1 MTSDRW
7 RKAYRDLLY
16 RLPTF
21 VGKARF
27 AICGLATCVDAYVRL
42 DAAERLF
49 NAETGTPQGKLAK
62 ELLRRAAAGIGGEF
76 RMDWLAG
83 GTWVEKNL
91 QISGW
96 GLGGTG
102 AQAAQTLATLGAP
115 TLMSLQDRG
124 ARQLS
129 VTHPDIRVA
138 GNSGL
143 VRCGDFPILEAAKPA
158 HYIFEFTEGIKIGSV
173 VPRRSTRIIVLF
185 ADDPLDDDPDFV
197 RESIA
202 AAATAGA
209 GILCGFN
216 GVADQELEMAVAEA
230 LTLSKAWKDRGLKTI
245 HLELGGYST
254 ANSRDFVL
262 KSFIRN
268 ITSLGMSYSELGGF
282 CEDPPDP
289 IAKAYEL
296 AETYG
301 LSRLCVHA
309 DTWALVITRDDPKRE
324 LEALMMGCLLAS
336 TRAAI
341 GHISVPQRLADG
353 ARFFKPP
360 LPALKQCDGWSIVC
374 CPAPYLA
381 TPVATIGLGDTFLAG
396 TLLVLSAEPA
406 MPPTFAES
414 STIPMQQL
422 DD

>member
-7 RKAYRDLLY
+7 CEAYRDLVD
-16 RLPTF
+16 RLPAF
-21 VGKARF
+21 VANARL

-49 NAETGTPQGKLAK
+49 NAEIGTPQGKLAK

-76 RMDWLAG
+76 RMDWPAG
-83 GTWVEKNL
+83 GTWVKENL

-102 AQAAQTLATLGAP
+102 AQAAQTLATIGAP
-115 TLMSLQDRG
+115 TLMSLEDRG

-129 VTHPDIRVA
+129 VTHPDIQVA
-138 GNSGL
+138 DNSGL
-143 VRCGDFPILEAAKPA
+143 VRCGDLPILQAEKPA
-158 HYIFEFTEGIKIGSV
+158 HYIFEFTEGVKVGSV
-173 VPRRSTRIIVLF
+173 IPRRSTRTIVLF
-185 ADDPLDDDPDFV
+185 ADDPLDNDPDFT

-216 GVADQELEMAVAEA
+216 GVADQELETAVAEA
-230 LTLSKAWKDRGLKTI
+230 LTLSNAWKDRGLKTI
-245 HLELGGYST
+245 HLELGGYSS
-254 ANSRDFVL
+254 ANSRDVVL
-262 KSFIRN
+262 NSLIPG
-268 ITSLGMSYSELGGF
+268 ITSLGMSHSELRGL
-282 CEDPPDP
+282 CAESQDP

-296 AETYG
+296 AETCD

-309 DTWALVITRDDPKRE
+309 DTWALAVTRNNPKRE

-336 TRAAI
+336 TRAVV
-341 GHISVPQRLADG
+341 GHVTVPQRLPHE

-360 LPALKQCDGWSIVC
+360 LPVSKQCDGWSIVC

-396 TLLVLSAEPA
+396 TLLVLSADSA
-406 MPPTFAES
+406 MLPIGATS
-414 STIPMQQL
+414 SIPC
-422 DD
+422 DT

>member
-7 RKAYRDLLY
+7 RKAYRDLLCS
-16 RLPTF
+16 LPAF
-21 VGKARF
+21 VGRARL

-49 NAETGTPQGKLAK
+49 NTEMGTPQGKLSR
-62 ELLRRAAAGIGGEF
+62 ELLHRAAAGIGGEF
-76 RMDWLAG
+76 RMNWPSG

-102 AQAAQTLATLGAP
+102 AQAAQTLATVGAP
-115 TLMSLQDRG
+115 ALMSLEDRG
-124 ARQLS
+124 VRQLS
-129 VTHPDIRVA
+129 VTHPDIQVA
-138 GNSGL
+138 DNTGL
-143 VRCGDFPILEAAKPA
+143 VRCGDLPTLEASKPA
-158 HYIFEFTEGIKIGSV
+158 HYIFEFTEGKKIGPV
-173 VPRRSTRIIVLF
+173 VPRRSTRTIVLF
-185 ADDPLDDDPDFV
+185 ADDPLDNDPDFV

-216 GVADQELEMAVAEA
+216 GVADQELEMALAEA
-230 LTLSKAWKDRGLKTI
+230 RTLSDAWKDRGLKTI

-254 ANSRDFVL
+254 ENSRDSVL
-262 KSFIRN
+262 KTFTRN
-268 ITSLGMSYSELGGF
+268 ITSLGMSYSELREL
-282 CEDPPDP
+282 CADSQDQ

-296 AETYG
+296 AESYG

-309 DTWALVITRDDPKRE
+309 DTWALAITRDDPRRE

-336 TRAAI
+336 TRAAV
-341 GHISVPQRLADG
+341 GHVSVPQRLPDG

-360 LPALKQCDGWSIVC
+360 LPASKQSDGWSIVC

-396 TLLVLSAEPA
+396 TLLVLGAESA
-406 MPPTFAES
+406 MPPTFAGS
-414 STIPMQQL
+414 SSIPMQQL

>member
-7 RKAYRDLLY
+7 RKAYRDLVY
-16 RLPTF
+16 RLPAF
-21 VGKARF
+21 VGKARL

-143 VRCGDFPILEAAKPA
+143 VRCGDLPILEAAKPA
-158 HYIFEFTEGIKIGSV
+158 HYIFEFTEGIKIGSF
-173 VPRRSTRIIVLF
+173 VPRRSTRTIVLF
-185 ADDPLDDDPDFV
+185 ADDPLDNDPDFV

-202 AAATAGA
+202 AAATSGA

-230 LTLSKAWKDRGLKTI
+230 LTLSKAWKDRGLNTI

-254 ANSRDFVL
+254 ANGRDFVL

-268 ITSLGMSYSELGGF
+268 ITSLGMSYSELNAL
-282 CEDPPDP
+282 CENSQDPM
-289 IAKAYEL
+289 AKAYEL

-309 DTWALVITRDDPKRE
+309 DTWALVITRDDPKCE

-336 TRAAI
+336 TRAAV
-341 GHISVPQRLADG
+341 GHISVPQRLPDST
-353 ARFFKPP
+353 RFFKPP
-360 LPALKQCDGWSIVC
+360 LPVSKQCDCWSIVC

-381 TPVATIGLGDTFLAG
+381 TPVATIGLGDTFLAR
-396 TLLVLSAEPA
+396 TLLVLSAESA
-406 MPPTFAES
+406 MPRPIADS
-414 STIPMQQL
+414 SNIPYNN
-422 DD
+422 